1 MTKTIEFEEA
11 LEDDDWGLII
21 SSEGKLKGL
30 FIPDGKDEEE
40 VPAEILVLCRK
51 YFGIDVHDDVYS
63 ETMH

>member
-40 VPAEILVLCRK
+40 VPTEILVLCRK